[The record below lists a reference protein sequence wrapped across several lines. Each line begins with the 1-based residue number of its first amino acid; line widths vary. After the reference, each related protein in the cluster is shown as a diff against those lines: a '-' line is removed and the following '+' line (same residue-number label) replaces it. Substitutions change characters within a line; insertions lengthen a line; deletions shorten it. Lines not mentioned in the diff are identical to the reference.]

1 MTDKNADVVL
11 TVVLTTAAEY
21 STLWEEKAKA
31 ATGNDYSHRMMKAQT
46 LAMADLCALLAER
59 NELQKQTLDAM
70 TEQTGEMQV
79 RNSIALDALNL
90 ERERWQD
97 STDTGRLAARML
109 ASQTRMPEVMAL
121 WNREHPLQ
129 PIEARV
135 TDASGRTVPTGIKC

>member
-1 MTDKNADVVL
+1 MTDKNADI
-11 TVVLTTAAEY
+11 VLTTAAEY
-21 STLWEEKAKA
+21 LTLWQGKAKTIGSDNEA
-31 ATGNDYSHRMMKAQT
+31 RNLLIVTHALSE
-46 LAMADLCALLAER
+46 LCALLAER

-79 RNSIALDALNL
+79 RSSIALDALNL

-129 PIEARV
+129 RIEARL